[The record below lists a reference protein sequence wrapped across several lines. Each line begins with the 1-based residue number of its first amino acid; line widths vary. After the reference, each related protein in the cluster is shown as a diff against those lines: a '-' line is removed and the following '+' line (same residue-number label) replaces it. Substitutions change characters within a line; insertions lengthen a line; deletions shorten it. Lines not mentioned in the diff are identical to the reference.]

1 MSKGTL
7 IFASWLL
14 ACIAT
19 VGSLFFSEVMAY
31 PPCALCWYQRICMYP
46 LVIILLPAVIS
57 FDRSV
62 LKYVFPLTGIGLFI
76 AVYHNFV
83 YYGAISESLSPCSMG
98 VSCKAE
104 FIKWLGFIDIPQ
116 LSLIAF
122 AVIFILL
129 FLLKGKVNEK

>member
-1 MSKGTL
+1 MSKGSL
-7 IFASWLL
+7 IFTSWLL

-46 LVIILLPAVIS
+46 LVVILLPAVIS

-62 LKYVFPLTGIGLFI
+62 FKYVLPLTGIGLFI
-76 AVYHNFV
+76 AIYHNFV
-83 YYGAISESLSPCSMG
+83 YYGVISESLSPCSMG
-98 VSCKAE
+98 VSCKAK
-104 FIKWLGFIDIPQ
+104 FINWLGFIDIPQ

-122 AVIFILL
+122 ALIFVLL
-129 FLLKGKVNEK
+129 FLLKGKVDEK

>member
-7 IFASWLL
+7 VFASWLL

-46 LVIILLPAVIS
+46 LVIVLLPAVIS

-62 LKYVFPLTGIGLFI
+62 LKYVLPLTGIGLFI

-83 YYGAISESLSPCSMG
+83 YYGIISESLSPCSMG

-116 LSLIAF
+116 LSLVAF
-122 AVIFILL
+122 AAIFILL
-129 FLLKGKVNEK
+129 LLLKGKVNEK